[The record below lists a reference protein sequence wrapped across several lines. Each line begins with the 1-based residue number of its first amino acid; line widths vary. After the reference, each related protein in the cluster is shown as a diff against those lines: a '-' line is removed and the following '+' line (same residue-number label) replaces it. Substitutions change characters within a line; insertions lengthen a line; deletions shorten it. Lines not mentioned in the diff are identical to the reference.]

1 MSKRLG
7 LGIVLSVALVA
18 VLPVRAEII
27 EQVLVRVNGDII
39 TLTDFEARQVAAL
52 KDLARER
59 QELTKLSPNSPQ
71 FAQAVAEVTP
81 QLILAS
87 VDELLWI
94 QRAKEHGWEL
104 TRDRVTEIIGNIRK
118 QNNLE
123 DDAAFRKALQTEG
136 LSEEQLRHDIETR
149 ALVDQAQSVDVV
161 EKIEV
166 SDEEVRAYW
175 ETNKQQF
182 TTPPEI
188 TLREILISVPATDR
202 GINVAQSDEA
212 RARAEEIRSRLVAGE
227 PFARLAGEVSSAG
240 SKANGGLLPA
250 LKLDDLAPALQS
262 VFSPMKV
269 GEITPVMQTTSGFQ
283 IFKLEARSE
292 TKIRPLEDART
303 EIFRRLVD
311 QKRDGELAK
320 YVEKLR
326 AQAKITWRHP
336 ELQKA
341 YDQAL
346 SERRRRLGITAPEP
360 TPPPKS

>member
-7 LGIVLSVALVA
+7 LGIVLSAALAA
-18 VLPVRAEII
+18 VMPVRAEII
-27 EQVLVRVNGDII
+27 EQVLVKVNGDII
-39 TLTDFEARQVAAL
+39 TLTDFETRQVSAL
-52 KDLARER
+52 RDLARDR
-59 QELTKLSPNSPQ
+59 PELTKLSQNSPQ

-87 VDELLWI
+87 VDELLWT

-104 TRDRVTEIIGNIRK
+104 TRERVTEIIANIRK

-136 LSEEQLRHDIETR
+136 MTEEQLRRDIETR
-149 ALVDQAQSVDVV
+149 ALVDQTQSVDVI

-166 SDEEVRAYW
+166 SDEEVRTFY
-175 ETNKQQF
+175 ETNRQQF

-188 TLREILISVPATDR
+188 TLREILIPLPTSDR

-212 RARAEEIRSRLVAGE
+212 RARAEDVRSRLVAGE

-250 LKLDDLAPALQS
+250 IKFDDLAPALQS
-262 VFSPMKV
+262 VFGPMKV
-269 GEITPVMQTTSGFQ
+269 GDITAVMQTTSGFQ
-283 IFKLEARSE
+283 IFKLEARSD
-292 TKIRPLEDART
+292 TKIKPLEDARND
-303 EIFRRLVD
+303 IFRRLVD
-311 QKRDGELAK
+311 QKRDGELGK

-326 AQAKITWRHP
+326 SQAKITWRNP
-336 ELQKA
+336 ELEKA
-341 YDQAL
+341 YNQAL
-346 SERRRRLGITAPEP
+346 SDRLKRLGIAAPAP
-360 TPPPKS
+360 TPPKS

>member
-1 MSKRLG
+1 MLKRLG
-7 LGIVLSVALVA
+7 LTIVLSAALAA
-18 VLPVRAEII
+18 VMPVRAEII
-27 EQVLVRVNGDII
+27 EQVLVRVNGDIL
-39 TLTDFEARQVAAL
+39 TLTDFEARQVSAL
-52 KDLARER
+52 KDLARDR
-59 QELTKLSPNSPQ
+59 PELTKLSQNSPQ

-104 TRDRVTEIIGNIRK
+104 TRERVTEIIANIRK

-123 DDAAFRKALQTEG
+123 DEATFRKALQTEG
-136 LSEEQLRHDIETR
+136 LTEEQLRRDIETR

-166 SDEEVRAYW
+166 SDEDVRAFY
-175 ETNKQQF
+175 ETNRQQF

-188 TLREILISVPATDR
+188 TLREILIPVPTSDR
-202 GINVAQSDEA
+202 GINVAQSEEA

-240 SKANGGLLPA
+240 SKANGGLLQA
-250 LKLDDLAPALQS
+250 LKFDDLAPALQS
-262 VFSPMKV
+262 VFGPMKV
-269 GEITPVMQTTSGFQ
+269 GDITQVMQTTSGFQ
-283 IFKLEARSE
+283 IFKLEARSD
-292 TKIRPLEDART
+292 TKIKPLEDARA

-311 QKRDGELAK
+311 QKRDSELVK

-326 AQAKITWRHP
+326 AQAKITWRNP

-346 SERRRRLGITAPEP
+346 SERLRRLGIAAAAP
-360 TPPPKS
+360 TPPKS

>member
-7 LGIVLSVALVA
+7 LGIVLSAVLVA

-27 EQVLVRVNGDII
+27 EQILVKVNGDIL
-39 TLTDFEARQVAAL
+39 TLTDFEARQVSAL
-52 KDLARER
+52 RDLARER
-59 QELTKLSPNSPQ
+59 PELTKVSQNSPQ

-81 QLILAS
+81 QLILSS

-104 TRDRVTEIIGNIRK
+104 TRDRITEIINNIRK

-136 LSEEQLRHDIETR
+136 LSEEQLRRDIETR

-166 SDEEVRAYW
+166 SDEEVRTYY
-175 ETNKQQF
+175 ETNRQQF

-188 TLREILISVPATDR
+188 TLREILIPVPTSDR

-212 RARAEEIRSRLVAGE
+212 RARAEDVRSRLVAGE
-227 PFARLAGEVSSAG
+227 PFPRLAGEVSSAG

-262 VFSPMKV
+262 VFSSMKV
-269 GEITPVMQTTSGFQ
+269 GDITPVMQTTSGFQ
-283 IFKLEARSE
+283 IFKLESKNE
-292 TKIRPLEDART
+292 TKIRPLDDARN

-320 YVEKLR
+320 YTEKLR
-326 AQAKITWRHP
+326 SQAKISWRNP

-341 YDQAL
+341 YNQAL
-346 SERRRRLGITAPEP
+346 SDRQRRLGVAPADP
-360 TPPPKS
+360 APQKP